1 MEKKNKKQTGHAT
14 RTYRVRLYDRHFGWI
29 KTTFALYEKVVG
41 HFFEVLKLEEELL
54 VQSDFNLLRT
64 LEIKCIGTKEMKAA
78 GKLPEHPMENFPKVP
93 LYFRRSAI
101 NTAIDL
107 ARKKAKTIQPNM
119 VLYKGMYQ
127 NFTDKT
133 IELKLFNG
141 EKWLWVMY
149 PFYGRSFPPE
159 AERLSPLLVLE
170 KKAAWMEVP
179 LSFSVE
185 DIRTVK
191 ERMEVE
197 EKICALAF
205 PDQDALATAV
215 LLDKAGKE
223 LACKFFRGGKQK
235 EEQRRR
241 VLERIVISEESRGMG
256 RFSVSKPQENV
267 REKQTFVGE
276 NAGKPPEPA
285 DEKIGKPL
293 KSIYENVGNPSESVH
308 ENAAL
313 YAQLREINRH
323 YAHSISH
330 QILDYCTENNIKVVV
345 VPNYEDSIDFNRKKY
360 LNTDI
365 YRWLG
370 RSIIKNLK
378 YKAFGQG
385 IVVTSVRPYHISGC
399 CSECGA
405 KIRKYNEG
413 HAAGQNYYGGRL
425 FLCPNGHKGNSAENA
440 AKNVGKS
447 FLSYYK

>member
-1 MEKKNKKQTGHAT
+1 MEEKNKKQTGHAT

-41 HFFEVLKLEEELL
+41 HFFEVLKQEEELL

-141 EKWLWVMY
+141 EKWLWVTY
-149 PFYGRSFPPE
+149 PFTGRSFPPE

-179 LSFSVE
+179 LSFPVE

-191 ERMEVE
+191 ERMEAE

-205 PDQDALATAV
+205 PDQDALAAAV
-215 LLDKAGKE
+215 LLDKAGNE

-241 VLERIVISEESRGMG
+241 VLERIAISEESRGMG
-256 RFSVSKPQENV
+256 KFSASASKPQENV
-267 REKQTFVGE
+267 REKQTSVG
-276 NAGKPPEPA
+276 
-285 DEKIGKPL
+285 
-293 KSIYENVGNPSESVH
+293 

-313 YAQLREINRH
+313 YAQLRDINRH
-323 YAHSISH
+323 YAHSVSH
-330 QILDYCTENNIKVVV
+330 QILDYCMENNIKVVV
-345 VPNYEDSIDFNRKKY
+345 VPNYEDSIDFNCKKY